1 MSVIVLFINIAGY
14 FFLSVILKITAETF
28 DDNLESVV
36 KVNKQNFISKVE
48 AIKNINCKCNFLK
61 KLNGSKNNLIFF

>member
-1 MSVIVLFINIAGY
+1 M
-14 FFLSVILKITAETF
+14 KITAETF

-48 AIKNINCKCNFLK
+48 AIKKKHTHLNCKCNFFK
-61 KLNGSKNNLIFF
+61 KLNGSLV